1 MKNYV
6 GMISRQPPF
15 QELSN
20 VLITVVLTFAL
31 NYCSRQ
37 GTDVV
42 FQIVLNKSEQSLE
55 YNWMPQI
62 SPARTLEE

>member
-15 QELSN
+15 QELFN
-20 VLITVVLTFAL
+20 VLIAVVIPFAL

-42 FQIVLNKSEQSLE
+42 FQIVLNESEQSLE
-55 YNWMPQI
+55 YNWMP
-62 SPARTLEE
+62 